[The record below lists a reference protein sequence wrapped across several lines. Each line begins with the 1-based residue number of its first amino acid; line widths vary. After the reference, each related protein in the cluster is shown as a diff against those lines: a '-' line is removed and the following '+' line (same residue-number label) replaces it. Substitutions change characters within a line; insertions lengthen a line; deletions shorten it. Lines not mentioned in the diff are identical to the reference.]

1 MTAPALHIEG
11 LRFHYR
17 NSDFA
22 LHVRE
27 LKIEPGASVAFIGP
41 SGSGKTTLL
50 NLIAGIQLPDE
61 GRITVDGV
69 NVEGL
74 SDAARRRFRVSR
86 LGLIFQEFELLAYL
100 NVLDNILLPYRIGP
114 SLELDH
120 PTRQRANELAHTVGL
135 GDKLRRSVGRLSH
148 GERQRVALC
157 RALLTRPG
165 LLLADEPTGS
175 LDPTN
180 KLRVLELMFECARDA
195 EATLVMVTHDHELLE
210 RFDRIVDFKQFE
222 DASTPGS
229 AGALPVEVAP

>member
-50 NLIAGIQLPDE
+50 NLIAGIQLPDD

-69 NVEGL
+69 HLDVLG
-74 SDAARRRFRVSR
+74 DAARRRFRVSR

-100 NVLDNILLPYRIGP
+100 SVLDNILLPYRIGP
-114 SLELDH
+114 PLELDDA
-120 PTRQRANELAHTVGL
+120 TRHRAIELARTVGL

-157 RALLTRPG
+157 RALLRRPPVI
-165 LLLADEPTGS
+165 LADEPTGN
-175 LDPTN
+175 LDDDN
-180 KLRVLELMFECARDA
+180 ARRVMDLLL
-195 EATLVMVTHDHELLE
+195 TLVAEERRTLVYVTHDRALAALAAERWHLHSGILE
-210 RFDRIVDFKQFE
+210 
-222 DASTPGS
+222 TG
-229 AGALPVEVAP
+229 

>member
-27 LKIEPGASVAFIGP
+27 LMIERGESVAFIGP

-50 NLIAGIQLPDE
+50 NLIAGIQLPDD
-61 GRITVDGV
+61 GRITVDGANLEV
-69 NVEGL
+69 L

-100 NVLDNILLPYRIGP
+100 SVLDNILLPYRIGP
-114 SLELDH
+114 SLELDDA
-120 PTRQRANELAHTVGL
+120 TRHRAIELARTVGL
-135 GDKLRRSVGRLSH
+135 GEKLRRSVGRLSH

-157 RALLTRPG
+157 RALLTRPC

-180 KLRVLELMFECARDA
+180 KLRVLELLFQCARDA
-195 EATLVMVTHDHELLE
+195 DATLIMVTHNHELLDRFE
-210 RFDRIVDFKQFE
+210 RVVDFSQFHC
-222 DASTPGS
+222 G
-229 AGALPVEVAP
+229 GG